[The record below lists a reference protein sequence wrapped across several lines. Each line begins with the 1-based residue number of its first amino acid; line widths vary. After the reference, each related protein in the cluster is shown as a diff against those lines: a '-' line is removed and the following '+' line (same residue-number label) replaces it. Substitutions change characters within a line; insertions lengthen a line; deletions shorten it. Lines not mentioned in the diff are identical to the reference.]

1 MYKIPKDKAALHVLI
16 NKEILKK
23 FKELVRMKHDN
34 LRGTLSYEVEQ
45 ALAHWLLEHARANSQ
60 ATTPTTP
67 AIQTIPPSQVSGL
80 QLEARR
86 LNPPA
91 RYFKVWLDVKR
102 YLEERML
109 YDFTKYRQVHIDDL
123 KVAIGAV
130 RGDERRTLNR
140 WLETFE
146 KYGVLKKISPKFY
159 EVVAT

>member
-1 MYKIPKDKAALHVLI
+1 MPRLPRDKVLMQVYV
-16 NKEILKK
+16 NKELLKK
-23 FKELVRMKHDN
+23 FRELVKIKHDKFH
-34 LRGTLSYEVEQ
+34 GALSYEVEQ

-67 AIQTIPPSQVSGL
+67 IQTIPPSQVSGL

-91 RYFKVWLDVKR
+91 RYFKVWLDVKE
-102 YLEERML
+102 YLQERLL
-109 YDFTKYRQVHIDDL
+109 YDFTKCRQVHIDDL

-146 KYGVLKKISPKFY
+146 KYGILKKISPKFY